1 MSTGTPIATW
11 RDMLKF
17 IACGACLTAYF
28 WAWMV
33 VAQLI
38 IDRLGVLAFIAIAV
52 ILIGHYVR
60 RVVRDEPDR

>member
-1 MSTGTPIATW
+1 MPRW
-11 RDMLKF
+11 F
-17 IACGACLTAYF
+17 VHGACLTAYF